1 MTQERLSLGKKG
13 EELAIAQLKALKY
26 KILER
31 NFKCPLG
38 EIDIIARDK
47 NTLVFVEVKTRA
59 TRDFGGPAAAVDWR
73 KQRQLSKVALT
84 YLNMK
89 TRATRDFGGPAAA
102 VDGRKQRQLSKVA
115 LTYLNQKKLSNVPA
129 RFDVVAVELISPFP
143 RIEVIPNAFELCYE

>member
-13 EELAIAQLKALKY
+13 EELAIGQLKALKY

-47 NTLVFVEVKTRA
+47 STLVFVEVKTRA

-84 YLNMK
+84 YLNK
-89 TRATRDFGGPAAA
+89 
-102 VDGRKQRQLSKVA
+102 
-115 LTYLNQKKLSNVPA
+115 KKLSNVPA

>member
-13 EELAIAQLKALKY
+13 EELAISQLKALKY

-59 TRDFGGPAAAVDWR
+59 TRDFGGPAAAVD
-73 KQRQLSKVALT
+73 
-84 YLNMK
+84 
-89 TRATRDFGGPAAA
+89 
-102 VDGRKQRQLSKVA
+102 GRKQRQLSKVA
-115 LTYLNQKKLSNVPA
+115 LTYLNQKKLSGVPA
-129 RFDVVAVELISPFP
+129 RFDVVAVELIPPFP
-143 RIEVIPNAFELCYE
+143 QIEVIRNAFELCYE